1 MKSFCLF
8 IALFMSLVITVAPVR
23 AQEPQLQKVKVFLDC
38 NTRCDFDYIRTEINI
53 VDFVLDRT
61 MADVH
66 ILLTS
71 AINGG
76 SGRNYQLIFFGQHDF
91 ESNTDTL
98 YCSLPENASAV
109 VTRES
114 LIRRIKA
121 GLMPYVSRSLYMDLV
136 DINMK
141 ATASESS
148 DLKAR
153 DSESDNWNYWV
164 YNIGSDANF
173 NMDQVYSAGRIRGN
187 LSASRT
193 TPDWRVSFY
202 LTGAYNS
209 STYKYEENGL
219 PVVYNVSN
227 RDYQLSHFL
236 GYALSDNWSLAYE
249 TFVSSN
255 TFTNNKDKKYFATAL
270 EYGIFPYKDVNSRFF
285 TVSYRLDV
293 RRNVYYDTTIYDRIS
308 ETIYGNRLETNLN
321 LKQKWGNL
329 NARILYSTYFR
340 DLNQFNVS
348 MSLGFDIR
356 LTGNLSFYT
365 YSNGGIVRDQVYLAK
380 GDASTQ
386 EILTRR
392 RQLASGFNFN
402 TSAGLN
408 YRFGSIMNNVVNPR
422 FRSM

>member
-1 MKSFCLF
+1 MKKTVYCSALLLIIVLLF
-8 IALFMSLVITVAPVR
+8 QSAF
-23 AQEPQLQKVKVFLDC
+23 AQEPQRQKVRVFLDC

-71 AINGG
+71 TINGG

-91 ESNTDTL
+91 ENDTDTL

-121 GLMPYVSRSLYMDLV
+121 GLMPYVSHSMYMDLV

-141 ATASESS
+141 ATASASS
-148 DLKAR
+148 ELKAR
-153 DSESDNWNYWV
+153 DTVSDKWNYWV
-164 YNIGSDANF
+164 YNIGSDASYNL
-173 NMDQVYSAGRIRGN
+173 DKVYAAGRIRGN

-209 STYKYEENGL
+209 STYKYEENGE

-270 EYGIFPYKDVNSRFF
+270 EYGIFPYRDVNSRFF
-285 TVSYRLDV
+285 TISYRLDV
-293 RRNVYYDTTIYDRIS
+293 RRNVYYDSTIYDKLS
-308 ETIYGNRLETNLN
+308 ETIYGNRLETNLS

-329 NARILYSTYFR
+329 NARVLYSTYFR
-340 DLNQFNVS
+340 DLNQFNLS

-365 YSNGGIVRDQVYLAK
+365 YSNGGIVRDQIYLAK
-380 GDASTQ
+380 GDASPQ

-408 YRFGSIMNNVVNPR
+408 FRFGSIMNNVVNPR